1 MGYLMLK
8 TPVKAIILEMY
19 DFSSICLAELPRGW
33 KNKHFFLLTNQD
45 QVYQQFWIFLR
56 VVNVGAIGPK
66 PENPRILYVPKIYL
80 KNNQTHN
87 LLKSISNI

>member
-1 MGYLMLK
+1 M
-8 TPVKAIILEMY
+8 KAIILEMN
-19 DFSSICLAELPRGW
+19 DCSGICLAELPRGW
-33 KNKHFFLLTNQD
+33 KNKYFFLLTNQD
-45 QVYQQFWIFLR
+45 QVYQQFWIFVR
-56 VVNVGAIGPK
+56 VVNIGAIGPK